1 MPIFLRNLLR
11 APLRSALTLLGMT
24 VGSAV
29 FVAVATLTLDMDQQF
44 AHSTAA
50 YNTEVMIGSGG
61 AANPLRSR
69 ITPSQLLALQSLLG
83 HRVSPMLMGLVRVGG
98 GPRLPVLGVP
108 ETSFALIPVVGGRTP
123 VADQPE
129 LMMGVLYAQAS
140 QHKLGA
146 RIRLGGIDYTVVG
159 LYRSGSRFID
169 GGLVTG
175 VEQARN
181 LLGRSQRPDD
191 YNLALVHTGDEADSA
206 RVVALVQRHFPQL
219 RAQPT
224 AEFAG
229 VLQIMRTMQITS
241 WTIAAIAL
249 FGAAIVVANTL
260 VMVVAERTGELG
272 VLMAIGWSPGLVL
285 RMLGAESL
293 LLCLIGALL
302 GNAAAQGLLS
312 LLARVHPEGQGWSLP
327 LTLAP
332 SAVAA
337 SFAAAGLIA
346 LLALAWPAHVV
357 YRIRPADALRH
368 A

>member
-1 MPIFLRNLLR
+1 
-11 APLRSALTLLGMT
+11 
-24 VGSAV
+24 
-29 FVAVATLTLDMDQQF
+29 
-44 AHSTAA
+44 
-50 YNTEVMIGSGG
+50 
-61 AANPLRSR
+61 LRSR
-69 ITPSQLLALQSLLG
+69 ITPGELRELESVLEQG
-83 HRVSPMLMGLVRVGG
+83 VSPMLMGLAAVGG
-98 GPRLPVLGVP
+98 GQRVPVLGVTAASYP
-108 ETSFALIPVVGGRTP
+108 LIPVVAGRVP
-123 VADQPE
+123 RDDQPE

-140 QHKLGA
+140 QKKVGA
-146 RIRLGGIDYTVVG
+146 PLRLGSADYTVVG

-169 GGLVTG
+169 GGVVTG
-175 VEQARN
+175 VERARQV
-181 LLGRSQRPDD
+181 LGRSHRPDD
-191 YNLALVHTGDEADSA
+191 YNMALVHTGDQAESA

-224 AEFAG
+224 AEFSG
-229 VLQIMRTMQITS
+229 VLQIMRTMQLTS

-260 VMVVAERTGELG
+260 VMVVAERTAELG
-272 VLMAIGWSPGLVL
+272 VLMAIGWSPWLVL

-293 LLCLIGALL
+293 VLCLIGVLL

-327 LTLAP
+327 LTVAP
-332 SAVAA
+332 SAVVA